1 MKTKRKQK
9 RYTEEQEILDSI
21 DRNKAIAQECLV
33 NAVECDRIVEACRKQ
48 VAVLE
53 ASLDTLNDKQRA
65 EAVADI
71 SALKYQERF
80 KADEAKRLSARRI
93 RIEQLKLPALKR
105 TLAAFKTNLLSITDD
120 PGVVLQ

>member
-1 MKTKRKQK
+1 MKRKQK
-9 RYTEEQEILDSI
+9 RYTEEQQILDAI
-21 DRNKAIAQECLV
+21 DRAKAKAQECLT

-48 VAVLE
+48 IAALE
-53 ASLDTLNDKQRA
+53 AKLESLNDKQNRQ
-65 EAVADI
+65 VMADI
-71 SALKYQERF
+71 DALKYQERF

-93 RIEQLKLPALKR
+93 RIEQVKLPSLKR